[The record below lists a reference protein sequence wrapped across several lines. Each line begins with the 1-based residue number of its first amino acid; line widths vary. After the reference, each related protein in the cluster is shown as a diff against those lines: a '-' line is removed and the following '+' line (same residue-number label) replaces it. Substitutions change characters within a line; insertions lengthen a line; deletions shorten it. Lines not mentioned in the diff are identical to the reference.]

1 MTARAGGGFS
11 LGLANALA
19 LLAAL
24 AAASVYARWLDAAQ
38 MGHWAA
44 ALAVA
49 RAGMLLLDGGLK
61 TALVRRAVEADL
73 ATMRRLVRLCTQVA
87 LAMTFAI
94 ALIVAGLW
102 ARGRLSAGEALLQLA
117 YPAAYLLAYPPLLAA
132 LARLERAQ
140 CFAAVGRAEG
150 ASVLVEFGL
159 PAALL
164 GLGLPFWAGFAV
176 SAVAARLLRAA
187 MLALAAR
194 GSNLAESG
202 PESAATETAPTRS
215 LLKEGAGV
223 QAVAALSMLRDQMHL
238 WLVAPWF
245 GAAWAGSYSFAYAA
259 GMVVSQVAVQ
269 TAARVSL
276 PQLRE
281 LDPSRRWARVL
292 SQTRW
297 LAIATL
303 PPLALLP
310 AWLAQAD
317 RLWWDG
323 RWSLAV
329 QITFWVALRMVAG
342 VATTTLGNWL
352 LVARDPWQSAR
363 ANAYDG
369 ADRAHRSGRLGRAG
383 AMGRGGLDARRR
395 QPRGCLEAS
404 SAGTDP
410 GVADATIG
418 LVCLGPGALGL
429 AAAGATA
436 VPECG
441 RCDTAAAAVLAFRAG
456 VAAFMRHVVAPAT
469 ARCTVCCDAAC
480 SLIP

>member
-1 MTARAGGGFS
+1 
-11 LGLANALA
+11 
-19 LLAAL
+19 
-24 AAASVYARWLDAAQ
+24 
-38 MGHWAA
+38 
-44 ALAVA
+44 
-49 RAGMLLLDGGLK
+49 
-61 TALVRRAVEADL
+61 
-73 ATMRRLVRLCTQVA
+73 MRRLVRLCTQVA

-202 PESAATETAPTRS
+202 SASAATETAPTRS

-223 QAVAALSMLRDQMHL
+223 QAMAALSMLRDQMHL

-363 ANAYDG
+363 ANASWTAVEIALATAMMALIG
-369 ADRAHRSGRLGRAG
+369 PIGLAVSGVLAPW
-383 AMGRGGLDARRR
+383 A
-395 QPRGCLEAS
+395 
-404 SAGTDP
+404 
-410 GVADATIG
+410 GVAWMLAAASPADALKPRLQELTRV
-418 LVCLGPGALGL
+418 LLTRPSAWSASALGL
-429 AAAGATA
+429 WVWLQPA
-436 VPECG
+436 P
-441 RCDTAAAAVLAFRAG
+441 LQFLNAG
-456 VAAFMRHVVAPAT
+456 VATLLLPLCWLSEPALRHSCATWWRRQLPGAPS
-469 ARCTVCCDAAC
+469 AAMPPAA
-480 SLIP
+480 SSPEQSHDPA